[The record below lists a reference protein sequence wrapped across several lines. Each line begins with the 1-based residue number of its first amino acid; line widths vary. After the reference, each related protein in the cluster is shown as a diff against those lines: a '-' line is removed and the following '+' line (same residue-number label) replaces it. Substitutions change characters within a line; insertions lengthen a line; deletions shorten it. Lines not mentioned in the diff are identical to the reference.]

1 MGSIEEHKR
10 RIKEHLE
17 LINDAI
23 DKGIKQRPVTIGFHC
38 SSCSVELLQVYLH
51 KINAISTGKVVKHNW
66 FERPQKNQ
74 KIAPMIER
82 KLAVHFADKE
92 KIYDYLYTIEESRDN
107 LIYGKTTKTQIEL
120 VLKNFL
126 MVKEIL
132 YEKLEELGEK
142 IE

>member
-1 MGSIEEHKR
+1 
-10 RIKEHLE
+10 
-17 LINDAI
+17 
-23 DKGIKQRPVTIGFHC
+23 
-38 SSCSVELLQVYLH
+38 
-51 KINAISTGKVVKHNW
+51 
-66 FERPQKNQ
+66 
-74 KIAPMIER
+74 MIER